1 MSRITLFSSCLRLFL
16 ADWFLLN
23 VVVPMKKHIRLLA
36 CLTSLLQYAPA
47 GLAAEGYAVPRTE
60 WGHPDIQGVW
70 NFSSDVPMER
80 PERFGARQFLT
91 ADEVAAAQAR
101 PLTIGR
107 PDAVQRTTS
116 GIEAFYNDTI
126 WMENVKKEGD
136 IRTSHI
142 IAPLN
147 GRIPPRVNGVKHL
160 PGGSGRIDG
169 QRPVRFAVGGI
180 GRDGPED
187 RGLSERCIV
196 GFNAGPQ
203 LMPSVYN
210 NNVQIVQNR
219 DYVVIM
225 TEMIHDARIV
235 RLEEGA
241 FSVPWLDRKLKLW
254 SGDSRGYWDGDTL
267 VVVTASFND
276 LTQSFEGYG
285 KSGSKVLTERFTRL
299 GPAAID
305 YEFTIEDP
313 ATFTEKLTA
322 VVPIT
327 RVDAQL
333 YEYACHEGNYGMA
346 NMLRAA
352 RRREAEQVSDRV
364 ADIFRR

>member
-1 MSRITLFSSCLRLFL
+1 MRN
-16 ADWFLLN
+16 LLCHLLLI
-23 VVVPMKKHIRLLA
+23 VVFQFPQ
-36 CLTSLLQYAPA
+36 S
-47 GLAAEGYAVPRTE
+47 GLAVDDYTVPLTE
-60 WGHPDIQGVW
+60 WGQPDLQGVW

-80 PERFGARQFLT
+80 PAQFGDRQFLT
-91 ADEVAAAQAR
+91 EEEVAAAR
-101 PLTIGR
+101 LEPLRIGR
-107 PDAVQRTTS
+107 SDTVRSTAS
-116 GIEAFYNDTI
+116 GIEALYNDTI
-126 WMENVKKEGD
+126 WMENIDTEGD

-142 IAPLN
+142 VYPPD
-147 GRIPPRVNGVKHL
+147 GRMPPPVDGVEYL

-180 GRDGPED
+180 SRDGPED
-187 RGLSERCIV
+187 RGLSERCMV

-219 DYVVIM
+219 DHVVIL

-235 RLEEGA
+235 KLG
-241 FSVPWLDRKLKLW
+241 DRPELPPELTLW
-254 SGDSRGYWDGDTL
+254 SGDSIGYWENDTL
-267 VVVTASFND
+267 VVVTGHFNG

-285 KSGSKVLTERFTRL
+285 SSGNKILTERFTRS
-299 GPAAID
+299 GERTIN

-313 ATFTEKLTA
+313 ATFTDRLTA
-322 VVPIT
+322 VVPLT
-327 RVDAQL
+327 KVDAQL
-333 YEYACHEGNYGMA
+333 FEYACHEGNYGMA

-352 RRREAEQVSDRV
+352 RRREAERVSDNV

>member
-1 MSRITLFSSCLRLFL
+1 MRNLLFALLLIVFTQFPQAGRA
-16 ADWFLLN
+16 AD
-23 VVVPMKKHIRLLA
+23 
-36 CLTSLLQYAPA
+36 
-47 GLAAEGYAVPRTE
+47 GYTVPRTD
-60 WGHPDIQGVW
+60 WGQPDLQGVW

-80 PERFGARQFLT
+80 PEQYGERQFLT
-91 ADEVAAAQAR
+91 EEEVVASQVE
-101 PLTIGR
+101 PLRIGR
-107 PDAVQRTTS
+107 SDAVRSTAS

-126 WMENVKKEGD
+126 WMENLDTEGD

-142 IAPLN
+142 VYPPD
-147 GRIPPRVNGVKHL
+147 GRIPPLVDGVQHL
-160 PGGSGRIDG
+160 PGGSGRIVG

-180 GRDGPED
+180 SRDGPED

-219 DYVVIM
+219 DHVVIL

-235 RLEEGA
+235 KLGERPA
-241 FSVPWLDRKLKLW
+241 LDKDLRMW
-254 SGDSRGYWDGDTL
+254 SGDSNGYWEDDSL
-267 VVVTASFND
+267 VVVTRNFNG

-285 KSGSKVLTERFTRL
+285 SSSEKILTERFTRTGL
-299 GPAAID
+299 KTIN

-313 ATFTEKLTA
+313 ATFTDRLTA
-322 VVPIT
+322 VVPIA

-333 YEYACHEGNYGMA
+333 FEYACHEGNYGMA

-352 RRREAEQVSDRV
+352 RKREAEQVSDRV

>member
-1 MSRITLFSSCLRLFL
+1 MLDVSAL
-16 ADWFLLN
+16 
-23 VVVPMKKHIRLLA
+23 MKKIAILSVCATLLA
-36 CLTSLLQYAPA
+36 WNSS
-47 GLAAEGYAVPRTE
+47 GVLAAEGYSVPLTE

-80 PERFGARQFLT
+80 PEEFGSRQFLT
-91 ADEVAAAQAR
+91 AQEIAATRSR
-101 PLTIGR
+101 PLRIGR
-107 PDAVQRTTS
+107 ADGVRRTSS

-126 WMENVKKEGD
+126 WMENVRKEGD

-142 IAPLN
+142 IFPLN
-147 GRIPPRVNGVKHL
+147 GQIPPRVSGVEHL

-169 QRPVRFAVGGI
+169 QRPVRFSVGGI

-187 RGLSERCIV
+187 RGLSERCLV

-210 NNVQIVQNR
+210 NNVQIIQNR

-235 RLEEGA
+235 KLENSEIA
-241 FSVPWLDRKLKLW
+241 TPWLDPRLKLW
-254 SGDSRGYWDGDTL
+254 SGDSRGYWDGETL
-267 VVVTASFND
+267 VVVTANFNG

-285 KSGSKVLTERFTRL
+285 TSESKILTERFTRL
-299 GPAAID
+299 GPTAID
-305 YEFTIEDP
+305 YEFTIEDN

-322 VVPIT
+322 VVPVT

-333 YEYACHEGNYGMA
+333 FEYACHEGNYGMG

-352 RRREAEQVSDRV
+352 RRREAEQVSDSV